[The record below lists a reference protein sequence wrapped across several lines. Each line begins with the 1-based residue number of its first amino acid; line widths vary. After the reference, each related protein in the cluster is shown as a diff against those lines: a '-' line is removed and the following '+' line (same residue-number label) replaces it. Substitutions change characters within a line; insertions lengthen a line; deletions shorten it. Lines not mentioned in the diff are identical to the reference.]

1 MQRKFTF
8 PTLFSKSLQQ
18 AFVSVLAILLCSAN
32 LFGQGG
38 RFNNWYFGNTAG
50 LSFASGAPV
59 ALTNG
64 ALVTTEGCASISDGS
79 GNLLFYTDGVTV
91 WNANHVPMTN
101 GTGLTGHASST
112 QSAIIVQQP
121 LNPNRYFIFTAD
133 ADTGPNGIRYSVVD
147 MNLSGGLGAVTATKN
162 VLLQTPSCEKIC
174 AVRHCNN
181 RDVWIVTH
189 DWNSNTFRTWLLT
202 PTGLNTTPVLSNA
215 GIVPTGIVQSG
226 YGQLKAN
233 LDGNRLLACYY
244 GFSGSGANRMEA
256 YNFNNQTGVVSN
268 PIILANDIG
277 MYGCE
282 FSPDGR
288 IAYGATNP
296 GTLLQFNL
304 CAGTQAAIQATRF
317 VVATTGPI
325 IGSLQLGP
333 DGKIY
338 ISRNSTFLSVI
349 NNPNTL
355 GVGCGFVN
363 GSISL
368 AGRTSRVGLP
378 NMASFYLRP
387 PTAPF
392 TANANCL
399 NVAFGSP
406 TVTTSANSCA
416 GASSAIQSVQWNF
429 GDPAS
434 GAANTSTLLNPN
446 HTFSAVGT
454 YTVQLVL
461 NLGCYNDTLTQNI
474 TLNGFNVNTAT
485 TPASCGANNGTA
497 SVTPA
502 VAGSYTYLWSNGQT
516 TATAT
521 GLAAGNYSVTVT
533 SLAGCST
540 VANVTVSSG
549 GALVLNVNP
558 QNATCAGTSTGSASA
573 GTTGG
578 SAPYTYVW
586 SNGAGGASIT
596 GLAAGNYSVTVTD
609 ASGCTASQNFSISQP
624 SALAATVNVAA
635 PTCASTSGAASV
647 SVSGGTTPYSYSWSS
662 GGSGTSASGLSNGN
676 YTVTITD
683 NNGCSVLRNF
693 SIAVPSALAATLTTS
708 NITCNGANNGG
719 ASINPSGGTPPYTY
733 AWSNGATTAAVS
745 NLPAGAVSVTVTDA
759 LGCTVTR
766 NATITQPS
774 ALVLTL
780 NPTQPDC
787 SSGTGSISAN
797 ATGGTAPYS
806 YNWSSGQTSAF
817 IGGLTAGNYTLTATD
832 ASGCSVS
839 QSTTLNVATGISV
852 SLNVA
857 NPNCFGASNGTA
869 AAVVN
874 GGGAPFTYSWSN
886 GQNTNSIGG
895 LTAGIYTVTVTNVTG
910 CSASASATLTQ
921 PAGMSLTVSTTEA
934 SCGTPSGT
942 AAVVVSGGQAPYS
955 FNWNTS
961 PVQTTASV
969 GGLDAGTY
977 QIMVTDA
984 NGCVEQANA
993 VVNSLNGPTLSTN
1006 ITQQIA
1012 CFGAA
1017 TGAIQASATGGIA
1030 PYIFTW
1036 SSGQTT
1042 ANVNALTAGS
1052 YTVTVADAS
1061 GCSASQVVTL
1071 SEPAAITA
1079 TVSSTPISCNS
1090 GSNGSATINVSGG
1103 TAPYTYAWSN
1113 GSNGSTVTGLGSGAY
1128 TVNVSDWNG
1137 CTLSR
1142 TVSMIP
1148 PPAIVIADSLISVSC
1163 NGGSDGQI
1171 VLQVSGGLAPYT
1183 ASWNN
1188 GMNGL
1193 SLAGLSAGLYDYTL
1207 NDAAGCS
1214 TTGSL
1219 LITQPSALAANIQAT
1234 AVSCFNASDASLDLN
1249 ISGGTPPY
1257 NVIWSTGDT
1266 SEDLQFQSAGFYTA
1280 AVSDASGCTTSANT
1294 SVTEPDSISFTW
1306 SVTPSSCN
1314 GSTGTLMFN
1323 ASGGAAPYQY
1333 ALNGGAFQS
1342 NPFFGSLTAGQHTI
1356 EIRDAAQCVL
1366 SRTVIVPAPNNIAVT
1381 VVNVQATSC
1390 FGGSN
1395 GSAQA
1400 QITGGTAPFSVQW
1413 SSAESGLQATQLNAG
1428 MHFVTVTDAAGC
1440 ATTQNFSVL
1449 SPDAITYS
1457 AQGTPASCYGVADAT
1472 MDILASG
1479 GTGSLQI
1486 SWEHGASDFQLNNMA
1501 AGWYPFEIS
1510 DANGCVLEDTI
1521 EISQPAQPILV
1532 QTTAF
1537 PGDCG
1542 ANSGN
1547 ISLQVSGGT
1556 MPYTFNWN
1564 EVPGLN
1570 AAVAGNLNPGFYTIQ
1585 VSDAN
1590 NCSET
1595 VSVSLIAAPPLVV
1608 NVDSVRHA
1616 TCFNAGDGGVY
1627 LSISGGT
1634 APYQYQWGQGLQNA
1648 IPTNLTSGTY
1658 SLQVIDQVGCS
1669 STANFTINQPLAL
1682 VASTTPQHLTCNGA
1696 GNGRIFL
1703 SVNGGVQPYTYNW
1716 SNGVQTQTNNNL
1728 AAGSYSCTITDANGC
1743 SVQVT
1748 ETLTEPPL
1756 LELTLDIEQPGCD
1769 GLPDGEI
1776 AALVSGGTAPYNYQW
1791 STGSIAPTISGLS
1804 PGNYVVN
1811 AIDANGCSRQASADL
1826 STTPAFAIYIEG
1838 DTVLCAGEQTIL
1850 TASAS
1855 GIHNQYIFEWLHGPA
1870 GASIGVNPPASGWYT
1885 VTVTDSTGCSGT
1897 RSVFVEVNPIPELAI
1912 MADDTTGCAPFC
1924 AKIYAVSEQA
1934 TSWQWN
1940 FSNGQTASTELAT
1953 PCFEL
1958 PGIYT
1963 VQLVVQDENGC
1974 KRSMAWQPVIEV
1986 FANPVAAFTATP
1998 NETTL
2003 DQPHVF
2009 FQNQSVGASSYSYH
2023 FGDPAQSMV
2032 FVPNTVHTYRDTGS
2046 FEVTLEVTNA
2056 NGCKDNAVQT
2066 IHIGGFTAFYIPK
2079 AFTPNSD
2086 GLNDMFI
2093 PKATGLSPEGFE
2105 MRIFDRWGNQI
2116 FYSNDWSKGWDGTY
2130 MGKPVPI
2137 DQYVCKVRYY
2147 DKVGNQNDH
2156 IGSVIVTE

>member
-1 MQRKFTF
+1 MERQSTS
-8 PTLFSKSLQQ
+8 PNLYSKSLQ
-18 AFVSVLAILLCSAN
+18 LALRLVVATLFCSTALL
-32 LFGQGG
+32 GQSG

-64 ALVTTEGCASISDGS
+64 ALVTTEGCASISDES

-133 ADTGPNGIRYSVVD
+133 ADIGPNGIRYSVVD
-147 MNLSGGLGAVTATKN
+147 MSLSGGLGAVTATKN

-189 DWNSNTFRTWLLT
+189 DWNTNTFRTWLLT
-202 PTGLNTTPVLSNA
+202 PTGLNTTPVLSSA
-215 GIVPTGIVQSG
+215 GVVPTGIVQSG

-244 GFSGSGANRMEA
+244 GFSGSGANRMET
-256 YNFNNQTGVVSN
+256 YTFNNQTGVVSN

-277 MYGCE
+277 LYGCE

-288 IAYGATNP
+288 MAYGATNP

-304 CAGTQAAIQATRF
+304 CAGTQAAIQATRY

-349 NNPNTL
+349 NNPNTA

-387 PTAPF
+387 PTQAF
-392 TANANCL
+392 TATANCL
-399 NVAFGSP
+399 HVGFASP

-434 GAANTSTLLNPN
+434 GAANTSTLLNPS
-446 HTFSAVGT
+446 HTFTAVGT
-454 YTVQLVL
+454 YTVQLIL

-474 TLNGFNVNTAT
+474 TLNGFNVSTST

-502 VAGSYTYLWSNGQT
+502 VAGTYSYLWSNGQT

-521 GLAAGNYSVTVT
+521 GLAAGTYSVTVT
-533 SLAGCST
+533 SSGGCST

-558 QNATCAGTSTGSASA
+558 QNATCNGTASGSASA
-573 GTTGG
+573 NTSGG
-578 SAPYTYVW
+578 AAPYTYAW
-586 SNGAGGASIT
+586 SNGASGANVN
-596 GLAAGNYSVTVTD
+596 GLAAGNYTVTVTD
-609 ASGCTASQNFSISQP
+609 ASGCTATQNFSISQP
-624 SALAATVNVAA
+624 TALAATVNVAA
-635 PTCASTSGAASV
+635 PTCASLSGAASV
-647 SVSGGTTPYSYSWSS
+647 SVGGGTAPYAYNWSS
-662 GGSGTSASGLSNGN
+662 GGSGTSVSGLANGA
-676 YTVTITD
+676 YSVSITD
-683 NNGCSVLRNF
+683 NNGCSIVRNF
-693 SIAVPSALAATLTTS
+693 SIAVPSALAATLSTN
-708 NITCNGANNGG
+708 NITCNGANNGS
-719 ASINPSGGTPPYTY
+719 ASISPSGGTPPYAY
-733 AWSNGATTAAVS
+733 AWSNGATTATVS
-745 NLPAGAVSVTVTDA
+745 NLPAGAISVTVTDA

-774 ALVLTL
+774 ALGLTL
-780 NPTQPDC
+780 SPTQPDC
-787 SSGTGSISAN
+787 SSGTGSITGSVS
-797 ATGGTAPYS
+797 GGTAPYS
-806 YNWSSGQTSAF
+806 YSWSNGQTSAS
-817 IGGLTAGNYTLTATD
+817 ISGLTAGNYTLTVSD
-832 ASGCSVS
+832 AAGCTIS
-839 QSTTLNVATGISV
+839 QSATLNAATGISV
-852 SLNVA
+852 TVNA
-857 NPNCFGASNGTA
+857 TNPTCFGASNGTA
-869 AAVVN
+869 TAVVS
-874 GGGAPFTYSWSN
+874 GGGAPFSYSWN
-886 GQNTNSIGG
+886 TGQNTNSIGG
-895 LTAGIYTVTVTNVTG
+895 LGAGVFTVTVTNATG
-910 CSASASATLTQ
+910 CSASASATLIQ
-921 PAGMSLTVSTTEA
+921 PAGMSLAVSTTEA

-977 QIMVTDA
+977 VITVTDG

-1012 CFGAA
+1012 CFGSA
-1017 TGAIQASATGGIA
+1017 TGAIQASATGGMA
-1030 PYIFTW
+1030 PYFYTW
-1036 SSGQTT
+1036 SSGQNTPS
-1042 ANVNALTAGS
+1042 VSALTAGS

-1061 GCSASQVVTL
+1061 GCTASQVLTL
-1071 SEPAAITA
+1071 TEPAALTA
-1079 TVSSTPISCNS
+1079 TVSTTPISCNG
-1090 GSNGSATINVSGG
+1090 GSNGSVTINVSGG

-1113 GSNGSTVTGLGSGAY
+1113 GSNGTTVNGLGSGAY

-1148 PPAIVIADSLISVSC
+1148 PPAIVIADSIVAVSC
-1163 NGGSDGQI
+1163 NGGADGQI
-1171 VLQVSGGLAPYT
+1171 ILQVSGGLSPYT
-1183 ASWNN
+1183 ASWSN
-1188 GMNGL
+1188 GMSGL
-1193 SLAGLSAGLYDYTL
+1193 SPAGLSAGLYSYTL

-1214 TTGSL
+1214 STGSVL
-1219 LITQPSALAANIQAT
+1219 LTQPSALAATIQT
-1234 AVSCFNASDASLDLN
+1234 APLSCFNASDASLDLT
-1249 ISGGTPPY
+1249 ISGGVAPY
-1257 NVIWSTGDT
+1257 SVIWSTGDT
-1266 SEDLQFQSAGFYTA
+1266 TEDLQFQSAGNYTA
-1280 AVSDASGCTTSANT
+1280 AVSDALGCTTSA
-1294 SVTEPDSISFTW
+1294 SAVVTEPDSISFTW
-1306 SVTPSSCN
+1306 TVTPSSCS
-1314 GSTGTLMFN
+1314 GSTGTLMFS
-1323 ASGGAAPYQY
+1323 ASGGTAPYQY
-1333 ALNGGAFQS
+1333 SLDGGAFQS

-1356 EIRDAAQCVL
+1356 EIRDAAQCLL
-1366 SRTVIVPAPNNIAVT
+1366 SRTVDVPAPNSITVS
-1381 VVNVQATSC
+1381 VVNIQSTTC
-1390 FGGSN
+1390 FDGSN

-1413 SSAESGLQATQLNAG
+1413 SSSESGLQATQLSAG

-1440 ATTQNFSVL
+1440 VTTQNFSIQ
-1449 SPDAITYS
+1449 SPDAITFT
-1457 AQGTPASCYGVADAT
+1457 AQGTPASCYGLSDAT
-1472 MDILASG
+1472 MNIAASG

-1486 SWEHGASDFQLNNMA
+1486 DWEHGASSFQLSGMA

-1510 DANGCVLEDTI
+1510 DANGCVLADTV
-1521 EISQPAQPILV
+1521 EINQPAQPILI
-1532 QTTAF
+1532 QTTAS

-1542 ANSGN
+1542 ASSGN
-1547 ISLQVSGGT
+1547 ISLTVSGGT
-1556 MPYTFNWN
+1556 TPYTFNWN

-1570 AAVAGNLNPGFYTIQ
+1570 APVAGNLNPGTYTVQ
-1585 VSDAN
+1585 VADAN
-1590 NCSET
+1590 NCSAT
-1595 VSVSLIAAPPLVV
+1595 ASVTLVAAPLLVV
-1608 NVDSVRHA
+1608 SVDSVRNA

-1627 LSISGGT
+1627 LSVSGGT
-1634 APYQYQWGQGLQNA
+1634 APYQYQWGQGLQSA
-1648 IPTNLTSGTY
+1648 IPANLPSGTY
-1658 SLQVIDQVGCS
+1658 SMQVIDQAGCS

-1703 SVNGGVQPYTYNW
+1703 SVSGGSQPYSYSW

-1728 AAGSYSCTITDANGC
+1728 AAGAYTCTITDANGC
-1743 SVQVT
+1743 SVQVS
-1748 ETLTEPPL
+1748 ETLTEPAL
-1756 LELTLDIEQPGCD
+1756 LELALDVDQPGCD

-1791 STGSIAPTISGLS
+1791 STGSIAPTISGLA
-1804 PGNYVVN
+1804 PGTYVVN
-1811 AIDANGCSRQASADL
+1811 AIDANGCSRQASAEL
-1826 STTPAFAIYIEG
+1826 STSPAFAIYIEG

-1855 GIHNQYIFEWLHGPA
+1855 GIHNQYIFEWQHGPS
-1870 GASIGVNPPASGWYT
+1870 GASIGVNPPASGFYT

-1897 RSVFVEVNPIPELAI
+1897 RSAFVEVNPVPDLAI
-1912 MADDTTGCAPFC
+1912 VADDTTGCAPFC
-1924 AKIYAVSEQA
+1924 AKLYAVSEQA

-1940 FSNGQTASTELAT
+1940 FSNGQSANTELAT
-1953 PCFEL
+1953 PCFDL
-1958 PGIYT
+1958 PGVYT

-1986 FANPVAAFTATP
+1986 FANPVAAFSATP
-1998 NETTL
+1998 NETSL

-2009 FQNQSVGASSYSYH
+2009 FQNQSVGASNYSYH

-2046 FEVTLEVTNA
+2046 FEVTLEVTNT
-2056 NGCKDNAVQT
+2056 NGCKDQAVQT

-2086 GLNDMFI
+2086 GLNDVFI

-2116 FYSNDWSKGWDGTY
+2116 FYTDDWSKGWDGTY